1 MKGIPMKNKLLLSLV
16 VAFVMTLTAATAY
29 ASGNELAYKR
39 VGELDELDSASI
51 ASGDMIPVW
60 DASTNKV
67 KKVDATDFPY
77 GGGAITLDDGT
88 TDSPALTFTDET
100 DETAA
105 FVKLDS
111 AYLTLTTEAAD
122 GLNVLVG
129 SVKIGN
135 GVPTGTINGEDLYVE
150 GIMEVDGAVRLD
162 GAVTATSTLAV
173 SGASTLSGD
182 VVGDGGDQ
190 LYGFLQDQVAST
202 TAAITAAQCG
212 KTFVSNSADVMALPE
227 ASTVLGCRLTFV
239 CGTADDFD
247 INPDDADIIG
257 PVSTTNGTTGVV
269 TLAPS
274 AGDAVRCT
282 DIGGSLTLEAIAAD
296 RWAQVGGGNGI
307 WTDVN

>member
-1 MKGIPMKNKLLLSLV
+1 MKHFKLKLIALMLV
-16 VAFVMTLTAATAY
+16 GFSGLAY
-29 ASGNELAYKR
+29 ADGFDFAYKS
-39 VGELDELDSASI
+39 VAEIKVLDAGDI
-51 ASGDMIPVW
+51 ASGDYILVW
-60 DASTNKV
+60 DDSANAG

-77 GGGAITLDDGT
+77 GGGAITLDDGSGA
-88 TDSPALTFTDET
+88 SPALTFTDGT
-100 DETAA
+100 DETSA
-105 FVKLDS
+105 FVKVD
-111 AYLTLTTEAAD
+111 AGYLGLTTDASD

-129 SVKIGN
+129 SIKVGN
-135 GVPTGTINGEDLYVE
+135 GVPTVTVNGEDLYVE
-150 GIMEVDGAVRLD
+150 GTLEADGAVRLD
-162 GAVTATSTLAV
+162 GAITATSTLAV

-182 VVGDGGDQ
+182 IIGDGGDQ

-202 TAAITAAQCG
+202 TVAITAAQCG

-227 ASTVLGCRLTFV
+227 ASTVLGCRYTFV
-239 CGTADDFD
+239 CGTTDDFD

-269 TLAPS
+269 TLANS